1 VSARVLTPAA
11 ARALLALA
19 AVVVLA
25 WLAVMERN
33 TRLEAASLHLL
44 GEGHTARAEANLR
57 DARLL
62 NPDTTPDFR
71 RALLYVTKR
80 QGDRAVATL
89 ESVVAREPDNLQAWA
104 TLLAFGRS
112 RHDSALVQRA
122 LAAVRRLDPLEAPRR

>member
-1 VSARVLTPAA
+1 
-11 ARALLALA
+11 
-19 AVVVLA
+19 
-25 WLAVMERN
+25 MERN
-33 TRLEAASLHLL
+33 TRLEATSLHLL